1 MDYYNTLLDL
11 VNSYAG
17 TPLGSILSLD
27 KQYCLYISHAIIFF
41 TAAFTFTQ
49 LLALFSASPVRVG
62 EGKKLNTASLG
73 GSFAT
78 VGGKSKNKKKRPSLL
93 LVCGPTNSGKTALF
107 YHLLTK
113 EVRTTVTSI
122 DLNETPQLM
131 EVKIPQEET
140 TKKIHIV
147 DVPGHYHFKDKLNE
161 TLDEAKAI
169 IVVVDSKEK

>member
-1 MDYYNTLLDL
+1 MDYYNTLLNL

-27 KQYCLYISHAIIFF
+27 NQYCLYISHAIIFF

-49 LLALFSASPVRVG
+49 LLALFSGTGRIEA
-62 EGKKLNTASLG
+62 G
-73 GSFAT
+73 GSKHINAAVS
-78 VGGKSKNKKKRPSLL
+78 VGAGKQRNKKKRNNLL
-93 LVCGPTNSGKTALF
+93 VVCGPTNSGKTALF

-122 DLNETPQLM
+122 DINETAQLM
-131 EVKIPQEET
+131 EVKIPQQEE
-140 TKKIHIV
+140 TKKIHIA
-147 DVPGHYHFKDKLNE
+147 DIPGHYHFKDKLNE
-161 TLDEAKAI
+161 NIDEAKAI